1 MTRSLALAGVAA
13 VAFAMATPEA
23 HACGSCRGPGGAGS
37 ALTAPWQ
44 KWGVSMTETLRV
56 GHGIFNQDNDYKSFG
71 RDSHDRVLELAWA
84 AAYRP
89 IDALEIGATTAYGN
103 VLVGGPSFRSGRGA
117 LGDLGLRLRW
127 EAIAEPAIDLPN
139 GPRNPS
145 LGLTFSLRVPTGK
158 VDRSTDAA
166 SAGPSP
172 GTVGSTATSQGLGTM
187 EVAIAADVRKT
198 FAARWQIGAV
208 LEGAARSPDDSLGLH
223 RALGP
228 RGLAR
233 LMGILF
239 VGDFTFGAFVDLAA
253 EGNVEYG
260 GRTSPS
266 SSQRVFAL
274 GTSVS
279 LKTDL
284 GLRTGLALNWVPP
297 IDGFSSNAVAAT
309 GITTFL
315 AYTR

>member
-1 MTRSLALAGVAA
+1 MFNVTLLIFGIITLIFGDWRDAVFLAILILNAGIGILQEARAKRSLDRLAALVAPR
-13 VAFAMATPEA
+13 ATVV
-23 HACGSCRGPGGAGS
+23 R
-37 ALTAPWQ
+37 
-44 KWGVSMTETLRV
+44 
-56 GHGIFNQDNDYKSFG
+56 DG
-71 RDSHDRVLELAWA
+71 R
-84 AAYRP
+84 P
-89 IDALEIGATTAYGN
+89 
-103 VLVGGPSFRSGRGA
+103 
-117 LGDLGLRLRW
+117 
-127 EAIAEPAIDLPN
+127 
-139 GPRNPS
+139 
-145 LGLTFSLRVPTGK
+145 
-158 VDRSTDAA
+158 
-166 SAGPSP
+166 
-172 GTVGSTATSQGLGTM
+172 M

-239 VGDFTFGAFVDLAA
+239 VGDVTFGAFVDLAA

-279 LKTDL
+279 LKTDI
-284 GLRTGLALNWVPP
+284 GLRTGLAVNWVPP